1 SIEALETKIPRKE
14 QIQALS
20 LAVSPLMNL
29 GDVRTKTVRK
39 LAMVSAP
46 VDVARMNTRGFI
58 PNRVHDAVRV
68 LTVVS
73 VATAATIPGAV
84 GHDVAVIP
92 QEDLKFCKVEHP
104 TGELSVAV
112 ELDDDPSV
120 LIPKTAA
127 IMRTARLLMEGKVY
141 Y

>member
-1 SIEALETKIPRKE
+1 M
-14 QIQALS
+14 
-20 LAVSPLMNL
+20 MNL
-29 GDVRTKTVRK
+29 GDVSSKTVPK
-39 LAMVSAP
+39 MTIVSAP
-46 VDVARMNTRGFI
+46 ANGGMINTRSFI
-58 PNRVHDAVRV
+58 PHRVHDAVGV
-68 LTVVS
+68 LAAVS

-104 TGELSVAV
+104 TGELTVAV

-120 LIPKTAA
+120 LIPKTTA